1 MVRRAMGEKRGA
13 DDLTPHKRGPSKLE
27 DPEEGVEE
35 M

>member
-1 MVRRAMGEKRGA
+1 MGEKRGGQR
-13 DDLTPHKRGPSKLE
+13 PYSSQEERPSKLE